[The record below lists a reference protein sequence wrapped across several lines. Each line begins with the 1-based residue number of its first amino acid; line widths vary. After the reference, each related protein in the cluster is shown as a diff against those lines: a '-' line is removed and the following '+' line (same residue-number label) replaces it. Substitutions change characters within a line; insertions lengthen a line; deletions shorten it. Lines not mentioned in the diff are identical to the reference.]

1 MDKISISAA
10 GPDKFYWMR
19 MNDKGRTV
27 TALDGSKIKIEA
39 KALFGVRE
47 VRGKEYDEIL
57 LVTGERFNLSIAKS
71 EALMNVGKEF
81 KGRTPTIQRAPAA
94 TKAVNTKRPGPAKD
108 KAPKKIASPV
118 QQKAIPITKLGDM
131 LKAKNKKPTAVA
143 NPDTRKATVTKL
155 TGTAVP
161 NKPEAPRNVK
171 VKLSELHLPEV
182 DDFHDT
188 ELPEEFRRYKVV
200 ESTGVRVQK
209 IDISFKEEPGES
221 KPEA

>member
-57 LVTGERFNLSIAKS
+57 LVTGERFNLSITKS

-81 KGRTPTIQRAPAA
+81 KGRVPTIQRAPAA
-94 TKAVNTKRPGPAKD
+94 TKAVNTKRPGPA
-108 KAPKKIASPV
+108 
-118 QQKAIPITKLGDM
+118 KLGDM